1 MDNHPLYGGEKLKIE
16 IGGMKMRNDYNVENV
31 VKFVGDFVKKEEHF
45 DSMFFEQ
52 LSCMFTT
59 VALMCDID
67 ADTYACDT
75 LIAGLWD
82 DVKASCNK
90 DFTNQDY
97 YKFYDFMVKWIV

>member
-1 MDNHPLYGGEKLKIE
+1 
-16 IGGMKMRNDYNVENV
+16 MKNDYKAENV
-31 VKFVGDFVKKEEHF
+31 VKFIDDFVKKEEHF

-59 VALMCDID
+59 VALMCDVD
-67 ADTYACDT
+67 ADTYVCDT

-82 DVKASCNK
+82 DVKSNCNK

-97 YKFYDFMVKWIV
+97 YKFYDLMVKWIV